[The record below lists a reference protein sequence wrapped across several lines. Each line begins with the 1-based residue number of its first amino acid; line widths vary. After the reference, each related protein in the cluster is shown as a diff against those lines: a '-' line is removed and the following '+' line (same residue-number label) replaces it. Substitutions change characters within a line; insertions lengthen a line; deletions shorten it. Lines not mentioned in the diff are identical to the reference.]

1 LLNTDIISLYTGLDL
16 TIKYVEENFA
26 SNWLVLR
33 KPDKIQIADNNRVP
47 RKTIFYPEGNTT
59 PDNCVVSLEGNNLPG
74 NSVVYPEDNI
84 QNDCVYYKGEI
95 LKHAFKSESH
105 DFVEICLCFDGRF
118 AMKLDDSYH
127 KLKKGDVCLIPPGT
141 YHNEMII
148 GDCDYL
154 TIWMTM
160 DMNMT
165 MLHLSGNKSDTGFY
179 TLEGY
184 TWYSSFD
191 YNILLNNIKHE
202 LGADFTYTYS
212 MQKAYIFQILINT
225 LRKISDQKDPS
236 EENRVWKEWL
246 VSRIQEY
253 VAQNLPNMIR
263 LSDISK
269 NVCISTNYLNTIFK
283 SITGKTVI
291 KYVEEY
297 KINKARDL
305 LKNTKESVGTIASN
319 LGFYDQ
325 YHFSKIFKKGTGQ
338 TPTMF
343 RKNNA

>member
-1 LLNTDIISLYTGLDL
+1 MLNTNIISLYTALDL
-16 TIKYVEENFA
+16 TIKYIEEHFGT
-26 SNWLVLR
+26 NWLVL
-33 KPDKIQIADNNRVP
+33 KKLGEIQTADSNR
-47 RKTIFYPEGNTT
+47 FQGDSLAYPKRNT
-59 PDNCVVSLEGNNLPG
+59 VSE
-74 NSVVYPEDNI
+74 SRVVYPEDKNVPGYSI
-84 QNDCVYYKGEI
+84 VYNGEI
-95 LKHAFKSESH
+95 LRHAFKSECH
-105 DFVEICLCFDGRF
+105 DFAELCLCFDGQF
-118 AMKLDDSYH
+118 AMKLENSYH
-127 KLKKGDVCLIPPGT
+127 KLKQGDVCLIPPGT

-148 GDCDYL
+148 SDCNYL
-154 TIWMTM
+154 AVWMTM
-160 DMNMT
+160 DINVT
-165 MLHLSGNKSDTGFY
+165 ILHLSGNKSDTGFY

-191 YNILLNNIKHE
+191 YNMILNNLKHE
-202 LGADFTYTYS
+202 LEADSACSYS
-212 MQKAYIFQILINT
+212 LQKVYVFQILINT
-225 LRKISDQKDPS
+225 LRKIKDKKDPAK
-236 EENRVWKEWL
+236 ENRVWKEWL

-263 LSDISK
+263 LNDISK

-325 YHFSKIFKKGTGQ
+325 YHFSKIFKKGTGE

-343 RKNNA
+343 RKNNS